1 MDKVDLNNAN
11 EKLNQ
16 LREIGVDSVADLPF
30 ELLNRRNNKTTKLVA
45 NSGAAEPMDG
55 ANRWFEYE
63 FSEPV
68 FLCEIVI
75 AMESYG
81 SYDVFNVKWEMAQG
95 GEIRQEVSRD
105 SDTTYRCNV
114 NQLIRSIS
122 FRPPKK
128 WWTAA
133 RVNSVSLIGFQSGEL
148 EEFVRLVAR
157 LDKFKSDIVT
167 DSERAVKGAEEASTK
182 FESLRQD
189 RDELSLEIS
198 EAKGT
203 VTELNNQIGRLT
215 EERNGLVADVKKR
228 EETVAAQEEQA
239 EVIKE
244 RIAERNAE
252 RSGLAAEIT
261 QQKQELRSLQ
271 DDINMFPTE
280 ISGFVSQASQNT
292 QTYWQLS
299 WIPMILLVIMAVLLV
314 FNAADL
320 TTVIDE
326 YENARLF
333 SIVVTR
339 IPYIVVATAIIGA
352 AYKLAALLVGEIMR
366 INQQRLNLSK
376 VSIIATDV
384 SKASEEGLEDL
395 PDEEIY
401 ALRTRLKM
409 DMLRDHMKEYLSKDF
424 AASLPRKRREVR
436 PEADEEVIEVGTEDK
451 NDGPEK

>member
-1 MDKVDLNNAN
+1 MDKVDLNSAN
-11 EKLNQ
+11 EKLKQ
-16 LREIGVDSVADLPF
+16 LRESVVESATNLPF
-30 ELLNRRNNKTTKLVA
+30 ELLNRRTNKTTKLVA
-45 NSGAAEPMDG
+45 NSGATEPMDG
-55 ANRWFEYE
+55 ANRWFDYE

-68 FLCEIVI
+68 FLCEILI
-75 AMESYG
+75 SIENYN
-81 SYDVFNVKWEMAQG
+81 SYDTFDVKWEMAQG
-95 GEIRQEVSRD
+95 GEIHQEISRE
-105 SDTTYRCNV
+105 SEKTYRCSV

-128 WWTAA
+128 WWTSAKLNA
-133 RVNSVSLIGFQSGEL
+133 VSLIGFKSSEL
-148 EEFVRLVAR
+148 EEFVRLVTR
-157 LDKFKSDIVT
+157 LDRFKSDIVT
-167 DSERAVKGAEEASTK
+167 DSERAIKSAEEANIK
-182 FESLRQD
+182 LDSLRQE
-189 RDELSLEIS
+189 RDELNSEIG

-215 EERNGLVADVKKR
+215 EERNGLVVDLKKR
-228 EETVAAQEEQA
+228 EETALSLDEQA

-252 RSGLAAEIT
+252 RSALATEIAE
-261 QQKQELRSLQ
+261 QRQELRSLQ

-292 QTYWQLS
+292 QTYWRLS
-299 WIPMILLVIMAVLLV
+299 WIPIILLVIMTALLV
-314 FNAADL
+314 FNAANL

-326 YENARLF
+326 NENARIF
-333 SIVVTR
+333 SILVTR
-339 IPYIVVATAIIGA
+339 IPYIVIATAIIGA
-352 AYKLAALLVGEIMR
+352 AYKLSALLVGEIMR

-409 DMLRDHMKEYLSKDF
+409 DMLRDHMKEYISKDF
-424 AASLPRKRREVR
+424 VPSLARKRREAK
-436 PEADEEVIEVGTEDK
+436 PNADEEQIEVKQENEGDHSE
-451 NDGPEK
+451 P